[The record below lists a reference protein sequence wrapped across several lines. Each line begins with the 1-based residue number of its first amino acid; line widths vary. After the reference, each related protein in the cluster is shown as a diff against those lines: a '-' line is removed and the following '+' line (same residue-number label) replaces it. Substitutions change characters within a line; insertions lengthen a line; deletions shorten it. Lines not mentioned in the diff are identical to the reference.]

1 MQKKA
6 VSLEE
11 LTKQKDIRFVRA
23 LGNTMIIGTASEG
36 TEEECYDCYRFDLQS
51 GEKKEL
57 FHHVVIGEEDDET
70 NEVDR
75 VAFTGGRYDLF
86 TKNGTTYLVDE
97 LTGERIKLEGMDAD
111 LNTEFVLINVSGDKL
126 LLSARFSETCFFIRP
141 RCSFPL

>member
-1 MQKKA
+1 MITNWEKISDRYYCALVGKAQKTAKYYRFDTVQKKA
-6 VSLEE
+6 MSLEE

-51 GEKKEL
+51 AEKKEL

-75 VAFTGGRYDLF
+75 VAFTGGR
-86 TKNGTTYLVDE
+86 
-97 LTGERIKLEGMDAD
+97 
-111 LNTEFVLINVSGDKL
+111 
-126 LLSARFSETCFFIRP
+126 
-141 RCSFPL
+141 